1 VPVVETVV
9 AFRPDGADLGLWP
22 AKMPALRR
30 LVAGSPLAEVDP
42 RLADERDVVLVKL
55 WPSAFHG
62 TPLGSIL
69 RSRGV
74 DTVVVCGCTTSGCV
88 RATIV
93 DAFSEGYRVLVPVDA
108 VVDHDPAPR
117 EANRCYDAR
126 RYCDLSTVDEVVN
139 YLERVGV
146 TR

>member
-1 VPVVETVV
+1 
-9 AFRPDGADLGLWP
+9 
-22 AKMPALRR
+22 MPALRR

-69 RSRGV
+69 RTRGV
-74 DTVVVCGCTTSGCV
+74 DTVIVCGCTTSGCV
-88 RATIV
+88 RATVV

-108 VVDHDPAPR
+108 VVDHDPAPHESNLR
-117 EANRCYDAR
+117 DCER
-126 RYCDLSTVDEVVN
+126 RYCDLSTVDEVVH
-139 YLERVGV
+139 YLERVAV
-146 TR
+146 AR